1 LHKQT
6 KKLVTAM
13 NATVKIYS
21 LSYKEA
27 KTYLFAL
34 AFIAGNILLPQLC
47 HLAPGGGL
55 TWLPIY
61 FFTLIAAYRYGI
73 SVGLL
78 TAVVSPLVNS
88 MLFGMPLVGVLPII
102 VIKSV
107 LLAVGAAYA
116 ARLSGKV
123 SLLAIAAAVVAYQL
137 VGTLVEWAIVADF
150 SRALKDLTVGYPG
163 LLAQVF
169 VGYAVL
175 KALSKL

>member
-1 LHKQT
+1 
-6 KKLVTAM
+6 M
-13 NATVKIYS
+13 DATVKFYS

-55 TWLPIY
+55 TWLPVY
-61 FFTLIAAYRYGI
+61 FFTLIAAYRYGV

-78 TAVVSPLVNS
+78 TAILSPLANS
-88 MLFGMPLVGVLPII
+88 LLFGMPPAAALPVIA
-102 VIKSV
+102 IKSV

-123 SLLAIAAAVVAYQL
+123 SLLAIAAAVAAYQL

-150 SRALKDLTVGYPG
+150 FRALNDLTVGYPG
-163 LLAQVF
+163 LLVQIFA
-169 VGYAVL
+169 GYAVL
-175 KALSKL
+175 KALAKL